1 MPLNSPFS
9 FEVETSRLSSMQTFT
24 MLELWSRPLG
34 DQLQT
39 GFRTTGAPL
48 SSAPRV
54 RGVNKRKEKDGL
66 GMLNSWH
73 LAPGLTAA
81 SSEVTRTPSP
91 QLDFSAAASSWS
103 KCTLITVSPSCYV
116 LLFSLLSWGTIFP
129 FPFSTSSSSTT
140 YLGAG
145 LLGPRSSHSF
155 FWASL
160 LTMALLTLTLTPQL
174 LSSAQTPANL
184 TPLLWYLR
192 VPVSP
197 VCQSCRSFP
206 SKPAF
211 SLSHGTTI
219 HPITQTFDH
228 HSLLHPSAPAHHHI
242 LTILIIK
249 SVSKQC
255 LSPHLPCLFSAPSSQ
270 LAGSSSHVASSEPF
284 CILPP

>member
-1 MPLNSPFS
+1 MYSYHGIVIVLCSAVFSLTLGHNLPFPLLYFLLIY
-9 FEVETSRLSSMQTFT
+9 RLSGC
-24 MLELWSRPLG
+24 W
-34 DQLQT
+34 
-39 GFRTTGAPL
+39 A
-48 SSAPRV
+48 
-54 RGVNKRKEKDGL
+54 
-66 GMLNSWH
+66 
-73 LAPGLTAA
+73 
-81 SSEVTRTPSP
+81 
-91 QLDFSAAASSWS
+91 
-103 KCTLITVSPSCYV
+103 
-116 LLFSLLSWGTIFP
+116 
-129 FPFSTSSSSTT
+129 
-140 YLGAG
+140 
-145 LLGPRSSHSF
+145 LGPRCCHSF

-160 LTMALLTLTLTPQL
+160 LTMALLTLILTPQL
-174 LSSAQTPANL
+174 LSSAQTSANL

-255 LSPHLPCLFSAPSSQ
+255 LSPHLPCLFFAPSSQ
-270 LAGSSSHVASSEPF
+270 
-284 CILPP
+284 

>member
-1 MPLNSPFS
+1 
-9 FEVETSRLSSMQTFT
+9 
-24 MLELWSRPLG
+24 
-34 DQLQT
+34 
-39 GFRTTGAPL
+39 
-48 SSAPRV
+48 
-54 RGVNKRKEKDGL
+54 
-66 GMLNSWH
+66 MLNSWH

-81 SSEVTRTPSP
+81 SSEVTQTPSP
-91 QLDFSAAASSWS
+91 QHDFSAAASSWS
-103 KCTLITVSPSCYV
+103 KCTLTTVSSSCYV
-116 LLFSLLSWGTIFP
+116 LQFSLLPWGTIFP
-129 FPFSTSSSSTT
+129 FPFSTSSSSTA

-145 LLGPRSSHSF
+145 LLGPRSCHSF

-160 LTMALLTLTLTPQL
+160 LTMALLTLILTPQL
-174 LSSAQTPANL
+174 LSSAQTSANL

-255 LSPHLPCLFSAPSSQ
+255 LSPHLPCLFFAPSSQ
-270 LAGSSSHVASSEPF
+270 WSTGSLPGSSSHIASSEPF